1 MERRDLL
8 GTLTAIGAVGI
19 AGCSENATPGD
30 GSVGDGNGGDGNGD
44 DGNGGDGD
52 TGGDGTSD
60 GEESGADNDAS
71 LYIAKAVSTLNAV
84 AIRLNKTKE
93 RLDTPEEIDLDDGKL
108 LDGIEEARGQLDS
121 ATETATDVQTER
133 IETLRNLA
141 TVLEEVTLVVSSIR
155 DVDPQ
160 AIAEDAKTAV
170 NDEDYE
176 TALSIIRDGQAKAET
191 ARDRTR
197 TATNALRGVDPDRLA
212 AVEGVEY
219 EKVEN
224 AVTTTHEYA
233 KAFVAVTD
241 GYESTI
247 LGAQDLETGRDHIE
261 SKEWTQAKTEF
272 GKANEHFAAATDT
285 LEPATGDAPESIAGR
300 IDTAVCQTT
309 HLQAAS
315 KHFEQAAAAAEDGDI
330 AESRDQRDEG
340 EADYNKVDDCT
351 SN

>member
-8 GTLTAIGAVGI
+8 GTVAAISAVGI
-19 AGCSENATPGD
+19 AGCSESATPGD
-30 GSVGDGNGGDGNGD
+30 GGTDGGGDGNSGG
-44 DGNGGDGD
+44 GNSG
-52 TGGDGTSD
+52 GGDGTSD
-60 GEESGADNDAS
+60 GGDGASADDDAS
-71 LYIAKAVSTLNAV
+71 LYIAQAVSTLNAV

-93 RLDTPEEIDLDDGKL
+93 KLDSPDEIDLDEEKL

-121 ATETATDVQTER
+121 AAGTATDTQTDQ

-141 TVLEEVTLVVSSIR
+141 TVLEEITLVVTTIR

-160 AIAEDAKTAV
+160 AVAEDAKTAV

-176 TALSIIRDGQAKAET
+176 TALSIIRDGQEQAAT
-191 ARDRTR
+191 ARGRTR
-197 TATNALRGVDPDRLA
+197 NATDALRGVDPDRLA
-212 AVEGVEY
+212 EVDGVEY
-219 EKVEN
+219 EKVEA
-224 AVTTTHEYA
+224 AVTTTHGFA
-233 KAFVAVTD
+233 TSFVAVTD

-247 LGAQDLETGRDHIE
+247 LGAQDLEAGRDHIE
-261 SKEWTQAKTEF
+261 AKEYSAAKTEF

-285 LEPATGDAPESIAGR
+285 LEPAAADAPESIAGR

-315 KHFEQAAAAAEDGDI
+315 GHFEKAAAAAEDGDI
-330 AESRDQRDEG
+330 AESRDQREKG
-340 EADYNKVDDCT
+340 ETEYNKVNDCG